1 MRRQSTD
8 TCAQGA
14 RRRADAVNVARRTLI
29 CLIAVALALVVAA
42 PASARRAGPVVG
54 LGEQQAAMFTSKW
67 FKRLEMR
74 DARYLAPWDVLQDPH
89 QLSLLDTW
97 MAAARQAHVRVVL
110 GFGHSF
116 RTQRLA
122 RTLPSWRQF
131 RSQFKAVGERY
142 PWVHD
147 FIVWNEANNPGALT
161 ANRPRRAAQ
170 YFDVAASSCRGCRLV
185 AADLLDTSNM
195 IPWAREFRRYARHTP
210 RIWGLHNYG
219 DANRMSVKNTR
230 KLLSVTRGQ
239 IWFTETG
246 GVVLR
251 RVYRGKRVLHTY
263 RYGARHAA
271 AATKH
276 ALQLAC
282 LSKRIT
288 RVYLYDW
295 LAPPKVTTW
304 DSGMLD
310 ARGRRRP
317 AYSVLRR
324 WLDRSAQASRHGGRR
339 ALCGR

>member
-8 TCAQGA
+8 THPQAV
-14 RRRADAVNVARRTLI
+14 RPRADAITVVRRTLI
-29 CLIAVALALVVAA
+29 PLIALSLALVAAA
-42 PASARRAGPVVG
+42 PASARRAGPIVG
-54 LGEQQAAMFTSKW
+54 VGEQQATMFTSKW

-74 DARYLAPWDVLQDPH
+74 DARYLAPWDVLQDER
-89 QLSLLDTW
+89 QLFMLDTW

-116 RTQRLA
+116 RTQKLA
-122 RTLPSWRQF
+122 HTLPTWRQF
-131 RSQFKAVGERY
+131 RTQFKAIRKRY

-170 YFDVAASSCRGCRLV
+170 FFDVAAANCRGCRLV

-195 IPWAREFRRYARHTP
+195 IPWAKKFRRYAHRKP

-219 DANRMSVKNTR
+219 DANRMSVRNTR
-230 KLLSVTRGQ
+230 KLLSLTRGQ

-251 RVYRGKRVLHTY
+251 RVYKGKRVLHTY
-263 RYGARHAA
+263 RYGKRHAA
-271 AATKH
+271 QATKH

-282 LSKRIT
+282 LSRRIT
-288 RVYLYDW
+288 RVYLYNW
-295 LAPPKVTTW
+295 QAPRKVTTW
-304 DSGMLD
+304 DSGMID
-310 ARGRRRP
+310 GRGRRRP
-317 AYSVLRR
+317 AYSVLHR